1 MQPIFH
7 YPVLTHQTS
16 KYYTGEL
23 SSIKDKTYPDDI
35 GDEIDTKA
43 SPSGCP
49 YTFGNSPTGN
59 PWEWIK
65 TGDTMVQVKTSNKN
79 KFTRV

>member
-23 SSIKDKTYPDDI
+23 SSTKNKKYPDDI
-35 GDEIDTKA
+35 GDQIDMKA
-43 SPSGCP
+43 DPLKDCP
-49 YTFGNSPTGN
+49 YTFGNSPTG
-59 PWEWIK
+59 
-65 TGDTMVQVKTSNKN
+65 
-79 KFTRV
+79 